1 MRCRSAASPPSS
13 GRRKFS
19 GTSSTA
25 PTPPTSSR
33 AGARAERAPRDLGG
47 EPAPPGR
54 QGPPPLRPEVLALHA
69 PVSGA
74 RPRPQSHRGRR
85 APALRRRAHGR
96 FHRGRAGA
104 PVRARAPGCGARS
117 DGLPPEHGRSRPR
130 AGGGVSGV
138 ERPYTLVAELTY
150 RCPLRCVYCSNPLD
164 YGRYR
169 DELDTETWLRVLREA
184 EDLGVVQ
191 LNLTGGEPLVR
202 DDLEVLIA
210 EARRLDL
217 YTNLVTSGIPLRR
230 ERLARFRELGL
241 DNVQL
246 SIQDTEAIGADRI
259 AGRRAF
265 ERKLT
270 IATWVKELGFPLTL
284 NTVLHRENLDHVAD
298 IVALAEQLGA
308 DRLELANTQYL
319 GWALPNRAALLP
331 TREQIERARAV
342 AADARRRLRGKMEV
356 LFVTPDYYTDLPKAC
371 MDGWARRF
379 ILVSP
384 DGLALPCHA
393 AHTLPGLRFESV
405 RERSLGDIW
414 HDSAGF
420 GAFRGE
426 NWMLEPCRSCD
437 RRAID
442 FGGCRCQAF
451 QLTGNAAAADPVCHL
466 SADHGLIEEAR
477 AEAERGEASQFVYRN
492 ARGSIDPL
500 APAG

>member
-33 AGARAERAPRDLGG
+33 VGARAEHAPRDLGG

-54 QGPPPLRPEVLALHA
+54 QGPPPLRPEVLTLHA

-74 RPRPQSHRGRR
+74 RPRSQSHRGRR
-85 APALRRRAHGR
+85 APTVRRRAHSGL
-96 FHRGRAGA
+96 HRGGAGSPVWPRA
-104 PVRARAPGCGARS
+104 ARRGARG
-117 DGLPPEHGRSRPR
+117 DDLPPEHGRSRPR
-130 AGGGVSGV
+130 AGGGVSGA

-164 YGRYR
+164 FGQHRE
-169 DELDTETWLRVLREA
+169 ELDTETWLRVLREA

-202 DDLEVLIA
+202 DDLEALIA

-217 YTNLVTSGIPLRR
+217 YTNLITSGIPLRR

-241 DNVQL
+241 DNVQI
-246 SIQDTEAIGADRI
+246 SIQDTVAASSDRI
-259 AGRRAF
+259 AGSRSF
-265 ERKLT
+265 ERKLVV
-270 IATWVKELGFPLTL
+270 AGWVKELGFPLTL
-284 NTVLHRENLDHVAD
+284 NTVLHRENLDRVD
-298 IVALAEQLGA
+298 EVVVLAERLDA

-371 MDGWARRF
+371 MDGWGRRF
-379 ILVSP
+379 IVLSP

-405 RERSLGDIW
+405 RERSLGDVW
-414 HDSAGF
+414 RDSAGF

-426 NWMLEPCRSCD
+426 SWMPEPCRSCE
-437 RRAID
+437 RRGID
-442 FGGCRCQAF
+442 FGGCRCQVF
-451 QLTGNAAAADPVCHL
+451 HLTGDAAATDPTCRL
-466 SADHGLIEEAR
+466 SPDHHLIETARREAADAPSR
-477 AEAERGEASQFVYRN
+477 PLLYRSRRGVAVERRS
-492 ARGSIDPL
+492 P
-500 APAG
+500 